1 MSVRWRLLRAP
12 LALLYRMLQKLC
24 QMLCG
29 IKLDYTV
36 LVDRKAKIEHFGGM
50 ILGARQ
56 IGNGVIIR
64 PNTIL
69 GIRHPADLNAKPTIE
84 DDVEIGAGAV
94 IVGDITIGRGS
105 FIGANSV
112 VYFDVPPHSR
122 VVGNPAK
129 IITKKRV
136 SESAS
141 LGFIIVAF
149 STWRYILHYDRANK
163 ERLLACCLANHRQLK
178 ELRGEA
184 FYFAV

>member
-1 MSVRWRLLRAP
+1 MPSGETNCNPQGISLWALVKEDYRTNGSSIWSQGFIALFVNRFGNWRMSVRWRLLRAP
-12 LALLYRMLQKLC
+12 LTLLYRILQKLC

-36 LVDRKAKIEHFGGM
+36 LVGRKVKIEHFGGM

-69 GIRHPADLNAKPTIE
+69 GIRHPMDLNAKPTIE
-84 DDVEIGAGAV
+84 DDVEIGGGAV

-112 VYFDVPPHSR
+112 VYFDVPPYSR

-129 IITKKRV
+129 IIT
-136 SESAS
+136 
-141 LGFIIVAF
+141 
-149 STWRYILHYDRANK
+149 
-163 ERLLACCLANHRQLK
+163 
-178 ELRGEA
+178 
-184 FYFAV
+184 